1 MKATLQVGNQSFS
14 AVEVVQ
20 HLVTYQMLPQLS
32 QEMIIDQAIAE
43 VECSPEEEEQA
54 RQQFFAQHKL
64 TSDDDLQAWLQHNG
78 VTPEQLQHLMLRPI
92 KLETFKRNTWG
103 AQLGNHFLKQKQHLD
118 RVIYS
123 LIRTKDVAIA
133 QELYFRIQEGEATF
147 ADLAKEY
154 SQGPE
159 AQTGGLI
166 GPMELSQAHPKLAQL
181 LRTSQPGQIFPPV
194 RLDEWFLIVQ
204 LEKLLPA
211 QLDDATEQRLLND
224 LFQRWLKQQQQQVS
238 LHFPDEQPSEQ
249 LTDPQT
255 ASHEPETAEP

>member
-1 MKATLQVGNQSFS
+1 MKAVLQVGDQSFS
-14 AVEVVQ
+14 ATEVVQ
-20 HLVTYQMLPQLS
+20 HLVAYQMLPQLS

-43 VECSPEEEEQA
+43 VKCTPEEEEQA
-54 RQQFFAQHKL
+54 RQQFFAQNKL
-64 TSDDDLQAWLQHNG
+64 TSDADLQAWMQHNG
-78 VTPEQLQHLMLRPI
+78 VTPAQLKHLILRPT
-92 KLETFKRNTWG
+92 KLEAFKRNTWG

-147 ADLAKEY
+147 AELAKEY

-211 QLDDATEQRLLND
+211 QLDDPTEKRLLND
-224 LFQRWLKQQQQQVS
+224 LFQRWLKQQQQTVS
-238 LHFPDEQPSEQ
+238 LHFPEENPLEER
-249 LTDPQT
+249 TAPQ
-255 ASHEPETAEP
+255 AVLQEPETAEP